1 MSRLF
6 IMKKFLFIVFISFI
20 FFNCTV
26 NKSKSGIVLWEYSP
40 SLTYEKIQQYDYDE
54 IKYNYPKSIFID
66 FEDVDKYSKS
76 NHTFIIKKNILNIE
90 DDADLEYLS
99 HLTENQFFS
108 IYLNGKHYLTGV
120 SYMCD
125 LSAQIPGFPY
135 ENPVL
140 LISTKDGGL
149 KLSNTI
155 YDIDGEFGWQKS
167 DLSDY
172 DFSEIEN
179 YFHTRNKL
187 VK

>member
-1 MSRLF
+1 M
-6 IMKKFLFIVFISFI
+6 MKKFYFNILLSFI
-20 FFNCTV
+20 FFSCTI
-26 NKSKSGIVLWEYSP
+26 NGPKSGIVLWEYSP
-40 SLTYEKIQQYDYDE
+40 SLTYEKTSQYDFDE
-54 IKYNYPKSIFID
+54 IKSNYPKSIFID
-66 FEDVDKYSKS
+66 FEEVDKYSKS
-76 NHTFIIKKNILNIE
+76 NHTFIIPKNKLHSE
-90 DDADLEYLS
+90 DDFEYLS
-99 HLTENQFFS
+99 HFNEIQFFS

-125 LSAQIPGFPY
+125 LSAQIPRFPY

-140 LISTKDGGL
+140 LISTKNGGL

-155 YDIDGEFGWQKS
+155 NDIDGEFGWQES

-179 YFHTRNKL
+179 YFHSRNKL